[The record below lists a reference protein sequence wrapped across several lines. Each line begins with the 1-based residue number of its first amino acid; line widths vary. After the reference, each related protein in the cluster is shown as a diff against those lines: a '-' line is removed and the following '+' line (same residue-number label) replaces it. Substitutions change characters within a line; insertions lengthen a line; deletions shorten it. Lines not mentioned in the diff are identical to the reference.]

1 MAIRPVE
8 VEDVTQKYLVKRIA
22 LSIQYKGT
30 DFCGWQRQKVGKSVQ
45 ETLEKTIFSLEPF
58 YPIKLIAAGRTD
70 LYFHYQLQPRDQI
83 AGILLIDEA
92 GGIVSDRS
100 GNKIELFSKGIVAA
114 NKQIHTEFMAM
125 SKGLDFRKT

>member
-1 MAIRPVE
+1 MWPKIQTA
-8 VEDVTQKYLVKRIA
+8 RIMGSAA
-22 LSIQYKGT
+22 LGLSY
-30 DFCGWQRQKVGKSVQ
+30 V
-45 ETLEKTIFSLEPF
+45 
-58 YPIKLIAAGRTD
+58 AAGRTD
-70 LYFHYQLQPRDQI
+70 LYFHYQLQPWDQI